1 MTRAARVAGDENV
14 RLFCGLR
21 LPDDAADA
29 IAAWQ
34 AGARPRAGRAARQP
48 ALHARL
54 PRPAASLAA
63 GRGRRGAAAPRGRD
77 RAAGLRAWSAT
88 ARRAASAC
96 SSSRSDEGAERLA
109 LGLQRDLLGRAERDT
124 WLPHVTV
131 LRFRERPRLRPPL
144 PELGPF
150 VTSEAAA
157 YLSVLRPTG
166 AEYVVLES
174 VRLGGSWIALCWL
187 KRRSVGS

>member
-1 MTRAARVAGDENV
+1 MTRPARVGGDEYL

-29 IAAWQ
+29 IVAWQ
-34 AGARPRAGRAARQP
+34 ATFEGGRVVPRDNLHFTLAFLGRQP
-48 ALHARL
+48 RSRLHEVVEALR
-54 PRPAASLAA
+54 
-63 GRGRRGAAAPRGRD
+63 
-77 RAAGLRAWSAT
+77 
-88 ARRAASAC
+88 RRAAETAPPVFGVERYRET
-96 SSSRSDEGAERLA
+96 RSVGMLVFTQDDGAERLA
-109 LGLQRDLLGRAERDT
+109 LGLQKELLGRAERDS

-131 LRFRERPRLRPPL
+131 LRFRERPRLRPSL
-144 PELGPF
+144 PDLEPF

-174 VRLGGSWIALCWL
+174 VRLGGS
-187 KRRSVGS
+187 

>member
-1 MTRAARVAGDENV
+1 VTDAARVEGDEKL

-21 LPDDAADA
+21 LPDDAMDA

-34 AGARPRAGRAARQP
+34 AGLDGGRIVPRDNLHFTLAFLGWQP
-48 ALHARL
+48 RSRL
-54 PRPAASLAA
+54 AEVVETLQ
-63 GRGRRGAAAPRGRD
+63 RRCAEAAPFTFEVSGYRE
-77 RAAGLRAWSAT
+77 T
-88 ARRAASAC
+88 
-96 SSSRSDEGAERLA
+96 RSVGMLVFTQDEDAQRLA
-109 LGLQRDLLGRAERDT
+109 LGLQRDLLGHIERET

-144 PELGPF
+144 PDLGSV

-174 VRLGGSWIALCWL
+174 VRLGSC
-187 KRRSVGS
+187 

>member
-1 MTRAARVAGDENV
+1 MTPPARVAGDEHV

-21 LPDDAADA
+21 VPSGATDA
-29 IAAWQ
+29 IVEWQ
-34 AGARPRAGRAARQP
+34 TQLSGGRIVPRENLHFTLAFLGRQP
-48 ALHARL
+48 RS
-54 PRPAASLAA
+54 RV
-63 GRGRRGAAAPRGRD
+63 D
-77 RAAGLRAWSAT
+77 EVVDTLR
-88 ARRAASAC
+88 RRAAETEPPAFEVERYRETQSVGMLVF
-96 SSSRSDEGAERLA
+96 SRDEGAERLA

-131 LRFRERPRLRPPL
+131 LRFRERPRLRPHL
-144 PELGPF
+144 PELEPV

-174 VRLGGSWIALCWL
+174 VRLQG
-187 KRRSVGS
+187 

>member
-1 MTRAARVAGDENV
+1 MTRPARVAGDDNV

-21 LPDDAADA
+21 VPDDAADA

-34 AGARPRAGRAARQP
+34 VGLAGGRIVPRENLHFTLAFLGRQP
-48 ALHARL
+48 RS
-54 PRPAASLAA
+54 RI
-63 GRGRRGAAAPRGRD
+63 D
-77 RAAGLRAWSAT
+77 EVVDVLR
-88 ARRAASAC
+88 RRAAETEPPVFALERYRETQSVGMLVF
-96 SSSRSDEGAERLA
+96 SRDDGAERLA

-131 LRFRERPRLRPPL
+131 LRFRERPRLRPEL
-144 PELGPF
+144 PDLEPI

-174 VRLGGSWIALCWL
+174 MPLGGS
-187 KRRSVGS
+187 

>member
-1 MTRAARVAGDENV
+1 MTVAANVDPDEKV

-21 LPDDAADA
+21 LPEDAADA

-34 AGARPRAGRAARQP
+34 SRLERGRIVPRDNLHFTLAFLGWQP
-48 ALHARL
+48 RSRLDDVVDALR
-54 PRPAASLAA
+54 
-63 GRGRRGAAAPRGRD
+63 RRGAETAPPLFELERYRE
-77 RAAGLRAWSAT
+77 T
-88 ARRAASAC
+88 
-96 SSSRSDEGAERLA
+96 RSVGMLVFSEDQGAEQLA
-109 LGLQRDLLGRAERDT
+109 LGLQRDLLGQAERET

-131 LRFRERPRLRPPL
+131 LRFRERPRLNPSL
-144 PELGPF
+144 PSLGAV

-174 VRLGGSWIALCWL
+174 VRLGGS
-187 KRRSVGS
+187 SGS

>member
-1 MTRAARVAGDENV
+1 MTRPARVGGDEYV

-29 IAAWQ
+29 IVRWQ
-34 AGARPRAGRAARQP
+34 QAQLERGRIVPRENLHFTLAFLGRQP
-48 ALHARL
+48 RSRIEEVVAALRRRCAET
-54 PRPAASLAA
+54 PRPSFDVERYRETQSVGMLVF
-63 GRGRRGAAAPRGRD
+63 
-77 RAAGLRAWSAT
+77 SQ
-88 ARRAASAC
+88 
-96 SSSRSDEGAERLA
+96 DEGAERLA
-109 LGLQRDLLGRAERDT
+109 LGLQRDLLGRAERET

-131 LRFRERPRLRPPL
+131 LRFRERPRLRPEL
-144 PELGPF
+144 PELEPF

-174 VRLGGSWIALCWL
+174 VALL
-187 KRRSVGS
+187 A

>member
-1 MTRAARVAGDENV
+1 MTSPVRVAGDDSV

-21 LPDDAADA
+21 VPDDDADA
-29 IAAWQ
+29 IVAWQ
-34 AGARPRAGRAARQP
+34 AGLTGGRIVPRENLHFTLAFLGRQP
-48 ALHARL
+48 RS
-54 PRPAASLAA
+54 RI
-63 GRGRRGAAAPRGRD
+63 D
-77 RAAGLRAWSAT
+77 EVVEVLR
-88 ARRAASAC
+88 RRAAELEPPAFTAERYRETQSVGMLVF
-96 SSSRSDEGAERLA
+96 SRDEGAERLA

-131 LRFRERPRLRPPL
+131 LRFRERPRLRPAL
-144 PELGPF
+144 PGLEPI

-174 VRLGGSWIALCWL
+174 VQLGGA
-187 KRRSVGS
+187 RGS